1 MIAITSAVASSVRY
15 LTLATV
21 VMTGCTFASP
31 APTLEVIPPAP
42 EPPAPQPC
50 LTNEQGVALCV
61 DFEDRPLVDQAS
73 DRSPNQTNAAAV
85 DVNTTERRP
94 GEQAAV
100 LRSTSSLRVRE
111 TASLDLP
118 RFTIEMWIFP
128 EQPPA
133 KRTDVGLFDNFGQY
147 TMRLRDD
154 LRIRCGLTA
163 TSDILSNSA
172 VPRQAWSHVA
182 CSYADGELRIY
193 LNGQLSDCRTVTPIS
208 LVGTFGSA
216 IGAELKPNVGATA
229 VAPGDRFLGGIDNVR
244 IYDHAVEAE
253 HICAAAGQAPGSC
266 LDACPDD
273 GTGE

>member
-1 MIAITSAVASSVRY
+1 VTSLVRF

-21 VMTGCTFASP
+21 AMIGCTFASP

-50 LTNEQGVALCV
+50 LTDEQGVALCV
-61 DFEDRPLVDQAS
+61 DFEDRPLVDHAS
-73 DRSPNQTNAAAV
+73 DRSPYHNDADAI
-85 DVNTTERRP
+85 DVGTMERLP

-100 LRSTSSLRVRE
+100 LRSTSSLRIRE
-111 TASLDLP
+111 TAALDLP

-128 EQPPA
+128 DQLPP

-154 LRIRCGLTA
+154 LRIRCGLTG
-163 TSDILSNSA
+163 TSVILSNSA
-172 VPRQAWSHVA
+172 VPRREWSHVA
-182 CSYADGELRIY
+182 CSYADGELRVY
-193 LNGQLSDCRTVTPIS
+193 LNGQLSDCRTVAPTS

-216 IGAELKPNVGATA
+216 IGAELKPNVGVTA
-229 VAPGDRFLGGIDNVR
+229 VTPGDHFLGGIDNVR
-244 IYDHAVEAE
+244 VYDHALEAE
-253 HICAAAGQAPGSC
+253 RICAAAGQAPGSC

>member
-1 MIAITSAVASSVRY
+1 MASLVRY

-21 VMTGCTFASP
+21 ALTGCTFASP
-31 APTLEVIPPAP
+31 APEIEVIPPAP

-50 LTNEQGVALCV
+50 LTSEQGVALCV
-61 DFEDRPLVDQAS
+61 DFEDRPLVDQAR
-73 DRSPNQTNAAAV
+73 DRSPNQSNAAVV
-85 DVNTTERRP
+85 DVSTTERRP

-111 TASLDLP
+111 TPSLDLP

-128 EQPPA
+128 DQPPP

-147 TMRLRDD
+147 TLRLRDD

-182 CSYADGELRIY
+182 CSYADGELRVY

-229 VAPGDRFLGGIDNVR
+229 VAPGDRLLGGIDNVR
-244 IYDHAVEAE
+244 IYDHAVEAA

-266 LDACPDD
+266 LDECPAD